1 MFGVK
6 QRAPGDHKAQQ
17 LYSGWS
23 ESRVK
28 INPMVLWES
37 SLLQPPM
44 KIPLRTATKAE
55 AIATKTGNLW
65 TEPGRNVPQP
75 LS

>member
-1 MFGVK
+1 MRG
-6 QRAPGDHKAQQ
+6 Q
-17 LYSGWS
+17 LVLLVLLA

-28 INPMVLWES
+28 INSVVLWES
-37 SLLQPPM
+37 SLLQLPT